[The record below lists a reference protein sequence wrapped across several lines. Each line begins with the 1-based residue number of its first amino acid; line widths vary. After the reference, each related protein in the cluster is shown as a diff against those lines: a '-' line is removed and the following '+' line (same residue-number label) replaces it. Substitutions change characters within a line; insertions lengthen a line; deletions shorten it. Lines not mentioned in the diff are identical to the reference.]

1 MSGVF
6 DDDEDYPRVPVNETG
21 NRAFGRVWI
30 SHVPWQVSVIGYHFT
45 VRGEDSSHGELT

>member
-6 DDDEDYPRVPVNETG
+6 DDDEDYRRVPVDETG

-30 SHVPWQVSVIGYHFT
+30 SHGPWQDSVIGYHSLRET
-45 VRGEDSSHGELT
+45 RIPLMRS